1 MLKTSLKTRC
11 REFELPRSNQNSA
24 KLFSFAG
31 ILNSI
36 KDIKLG
42 SRIFDGRICFFCRQ
56 SDCFFQFSFELC
68 KTVSQERF
76 SAALIVDATI
86 QIGVYNRKTCCI

>member
-1 MLKTSLKTRC
+1 MIIKMLKTSLKTRC

-36 KDIKLG
+36 KDITDEFAFSVGKATA
-42 SRIFDGRICFFCRQ
+42 FFNSLLNFVRPYRR
-56 SDCFFQFSFELC
+56 SDFQ
-68 KTVSQERF
+68 RP
-76 SAALIVDATI
+76 
-86 QIGVYNRKTCCI
+86 